1 MDPARLIY
9 VLEDDGEI
17 RELVS
22 SVLRTSGF
30 QVRASDRAEAFW
42 AMLFEREP
50 DLIILDVMLP
60 GEDGLSVCARLQAET
75 RAPILMM
82 SGRVEPLDRVIGLEI
97 GADDYLCKPF
107 NDRELVARVRAM
119 LRRGR
124 REGGRERRAVY
135 EFGAW
140 TLDSASRR
148 LARRAD
154 DEEVRLTPGQ
164 YDLLL
169 LFVTQPQTILSRE
182 MLMDGLSGRDLDVF
196 DRSIDVQVSR
206 LRRHLGDIGPRPTII
221 QTIRN
226 GGYFFRP
233 GVTTR

>member
-1 MDPARLIY
+1 MGGARLIY

-17 RELVS
+17 RELVGS
-22 SVLRTSGF
+22 ILSANGF
-30 QVRASDRAEAFW
+30 EVCLADRAEAFW
-42 AMLFEREP
+42 AMMLNKHP
-50 DLIILDVMLP
+50 DLVILDVMLP
-60 GEDGLSVCARLQAET
+60 GEDGLSVCARLQKDT

-119 LRRGR
+119 LRRSR
-124 REGGRERRAVY
+124 RDAAPVRGPVY
-135 EFGAW
+135 EFASW

-148 LARRAD
+148 LAAREAD
-154 DEEVRLTPGQ
+154 VEVPLPPGQ

-169 LFVTQPQTILSRE
+169 IFVTQPQTILSRE
-182 MLMDGLSGRDLDVF
+182 TLMDGLSGRELDVF

-206 LRRHLGDIGPRPTII
+206 LRRNLDDAGPRPAII

-233 GVTTR
+233 KVTIR